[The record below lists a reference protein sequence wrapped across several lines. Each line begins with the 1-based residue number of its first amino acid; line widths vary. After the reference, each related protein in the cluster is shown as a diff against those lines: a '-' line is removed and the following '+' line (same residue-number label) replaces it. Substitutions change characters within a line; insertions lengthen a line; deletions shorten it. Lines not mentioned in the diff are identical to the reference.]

1 MFLQAGCPFCY
12 FTIDVETLK
21 VTQCTHPS
29 QWPDFIVSLS
39 ATRILR
45 AHLSDLIRHFWLGIR
60 KSISDEMLLWLSVC
74 NEVQIVSIW
83 SSWCHCHLIT
93 ASSLA
98 SFKSS
103 LVSSFCYWFTQVVLE
118 KRPLNRCRNVSGNSV
133 CYYPCVLLWPLV
145 SPMNSGPAAGH
156 ITSILANDRLTL
168 SACVSFCL
176 PACLSVYLCV
186 RVCVCLCLSLCL
198 PVCLSVCLSACVS
211 VCVCVCLC
219 LSVRPSVCHTYTC
232 ICQCLCVC
240 LCLAGTLTRWL
251 LSTWPLVRKTKRA
264 FLPMTSAVHC
274 LTSLS
279 PASAGW

>member
-12 FTIDVETLK
+12 FTIGIETLK
-21 VTQCTHPS
+21 VTECTHPS

-39 ATRILR
+39 TTRILR

-198 PVCLSVCLSACVS
+198 SVCLPVCLRV
-211 VCVCVCLC
+211 
-219 LSVRPSVCHTYTC
+219 
-232 ICQCLCVC
+232 CLCVC
-240 LCLAGTLTRWL
+240 L
-251 LSTWPLVRKTKRA
+251 
-264 FLPMTSAVHC
+264 
-274 LTSLS
+274 SLS
-279 PASAGW
+279 VCPSVTHTHASVSVSASVCA